1 MNELY
6 DGDTEKV
13 YISKDL
19 ENKINKTD
27 IINQLLDIDNC
38 LQFNNLQ
45 FNVFLEND
53 EVLKGTFVGYSE
65 SRDTQ
70 KLELNLNVNYFLK
83 LLSNNIKSVTV
94 ICNDEKIPLMS
105 GVVRKKCIKKIDNT
119 TLSLKLLY

>member
-1 MNELY
+1 
-6 DGDTEKV
+6 
-13 YISKDL
+13 
-19 ENKINKTD
+19 NKINKSD

-45 FNVFLEND
+45 FDVFLEND
-53 EVLKGTFVGYSE
+53 EVLRGTFVGYSE

-83 LLSNNIKSVTV
+83 LLSNNIKSVIV
-94 ICNDEKIPLMS
+94 ICNDEKISLMS
-105 GVVRKKCIKKIDNT
+105 GDIRKKCIKKIDNT

>member
-1 MNELY
+1 MNQLY

-19 ENKINKTD
+19 ENKINKSD

-45 FNVFLEND
+45 FDVFLEND
-53 EVLKGTFVGYSE
+53 EVLRGTFVGYSE

-83 LLSNNIKSVTV
+83 LLSNNIKSVIV
-94 ICNDEKIPLMS
+94 ICNDEKISLMS
-105 GVVRKKCIKKIDNT
+105 GDIRKKCIKKIDNT

>member
-1 MNELY
+1 MNQLY

-19 ENKINKTD
+19 ENKINKSD

-65 SRDTQ
+65 ARDTQ
-70 KLELNLNVNYFLK
+70 KLELNLNVNW
-83 LLSNNIKSVTV
+83 LSDS
-94 ICNDEKIPLMS
+94 
-105 GVVRKKCIKKIDNT
+105 
-119 TLSLKLLY
+119 